1 MGKVSQDGRG
11 ATRGGGAAAVAAVAA
26 LGNRLPV
33 YVSSV
38 CQESRVCVCV
48 LCVCLLCLYVNTRTQ
63 NFMQC

>member
-1 MGKVSQDGRG
+1 MGKVSQERSKGREG
-11 ATRGGGAAAVAAVAA
+11 SDEGVAAAAVAA

-38 CQESRVCVCV
+38 CHECVRVCAM
-48 LCVCLLCLYVNTRTQ
+48 CVCLLCLYVNTRTQ